1 MLEILFFHFFFFNFV
16 FSEQKVQGFYQR
28 KGYLWPTIR
37 NLATEQPPVL
47 GAELAK
53 SCSLILMMSH
63 FLLSQKSTGER
74 FLVHCFSLDEKA
86 LIPKE
91 EIIYLLTEAS

>member
-1 MLEILFFHFFFFNFV
+1 MANDPESGH
-16 FSEQKVQGFYQR
+16 R
-28 KGYLWPTIR
+28 T
-37 NLATEQPPVL
+37 ATCA
-47 GAELAK
+47 GELNWL
-53 SCSLILMMSH
+53 SSSLILMMSH
-63 FLLSQKSTGER
+63 FLLSQKSTQER